1 MESPTDTPRTA
12 KGEVEIVE
20 PTRAERLI
28 GRRAAESRA
37 TVPDLELTS
46 VLDMS
51 ATVAARRELGA
62 TAGPES
68 VPSLTAMAVRAAAL
82 ALREHPRA
90 NGAYR
95 DGRFE
100 RYERVNVGVLCETE
114 DAYVTP
120 TVLDADAKS
129 LAELTTEL
137 AGLASR
143 ARDGSLSAPEL
154 AGATFTLADLSPHQI
169 PRWAALVNPT
179 QAAMLVAGAVRSVP
193 VVRDGTIVPG
203 EMATLTLGCDHR
215 ILYPSEAARWLNHV
229 RETLE
234 GGAL

>member
-1 MESPTDTPRTA
+1 LGAIVDLPAESSSL
-12 KGEVEIVE
+12 KGDSHSEE
-20 PTRAERLI
+20 PTRIQRTI
-28 GRRAAESRA
+28 VRRAAESRA
-37 TVPDLELTS
+37 TVPDLEL
-46 VLDMS
+46 S
-51 ATVAARRELGA
+51 ADVEMAACLALTREHGH
-62 TAGPES
+62 
-68 VPSLTAMAVRAAAL
+68 SLTAVLTRACAL
-82 ALREHPRA
+82 ALRAVPRV

-137 AGLASR
+137 ARLASR

-154 AGATFTLADLSPHQI
+154 AGATFTLADLSPHRI